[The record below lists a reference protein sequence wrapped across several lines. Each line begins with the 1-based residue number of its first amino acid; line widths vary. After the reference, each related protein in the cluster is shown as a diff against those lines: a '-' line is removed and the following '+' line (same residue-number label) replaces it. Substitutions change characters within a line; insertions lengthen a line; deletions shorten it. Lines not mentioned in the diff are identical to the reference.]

1 MQGFKKRIC
10 SALKCPGKRLKTGRQ
25 QPADEKK
32 KQGRQQERA
41 DSDEEQ
47 SGIPAEAVEQPAAF
61 VVHFHVAEG
70 AAVLSGRFHP
80 AVKTDTVNMI
90 SKDQRKNKVRQ
101 FMNRR
106 TDEIKKIQQKVS
118 PGVPGKILPGGLS
131 GTAHEEAE
139 DHKHQQYFDIKLNKV
154 IKHTDSLVENMAYH
168 IINMRVLQESL
179 LFYQTKTEKM

>member
-1 MQGFKKRIC
+1 
-10 SALKCPGKRLKTGRQ
+10 
-25 QPADEKK
+25 
-32 KQGRQQERA
+32 
-41 DSDEEQ
+41 
-47 SGIPAEAVEQPAAF
+47 
-61 VVHFHVAEG
+61 
-70 AAVLSGRFHP
+70 
-80 AVKTDTVNMI
+80 
-90 SKDQRKNKVRQ
+90 
-101 FMNRR
+101 MNRR

-179 LFYQTKTEKM
+179 LFYQTKTEKCDRNFRNLRLLRHRIILKFQRELYKIST